1 MISYLCQF
9 SFSFYNSEKWKTLNM
24 IGHSKSL
31 NLGVWYVEIFLEVF
45 LYLLDPSRPDP
56 GRREKISVKFYF
68 HTSLWCLKRFY
79 ESHHKEVW
87 QQKFKLIF
95 ILIQLSEMSANQ
107 ERLSYIIYLETSHYI
122 KLSCLINTPYK
133 QHACI
138 LILSLQNTYQNVFKQ
153 YSCFYCL
160 SEISVSSV
168 DTWIKLSS
176 SIKKK

>member
-9 SFSFYNSEKWKTLNM
+9 SFSFYNSEKWKTLNV

-68 HTSLWCLKRFY
+68 HTSLWCRKRFY

-107 ERLSYIIYLETSHYI
+107 ERLSYII
-122 KLSCLINTPYK
+122 
-133 QHACI
+133 
-138 LILSLQNTYQNVFKQ
+138 
-153 YSCFYCL
+153 
-160 SEISVSSV
+160 
-168 DTWIKLSS
+168 
-176 SIKKK
+176 